1 MKNYQ
6 ITLCFLT
13 IAIIG
18 IVGRFP
24 GDIIFLTIGAL
35 GSGWF
40 FAATL
45 DKNK

>member
-6 ITLCFLT
+6 ITLFFL
-13 IAIIG
+13 AMVIIG
-18 IVGRFP
+18 IVGHFP
-24 GDIIFLTIGAL
+24 GDLIFLHIGAL

-45 DKNK
+45 EKNK